1 MNALVL
7 TLFVSALLFVYGLVQ
22 FAAAWRRRDH
32 QHADRLSLLPL
43 EDDDVIAA
51 VAAPSASDSVSA
63 AVAAPWKDPRHER

>member
-22 FAAAWRRRDH
+22 FAVAWRRRDH

-43 EDDDVIAA
+43 EDDDVTA
-51 VAAPSASDSVSA
+51 VDVVAPSPLFVTT
-63 AVAAPWKDPRHER
+63 KDPRHER